1 MILPIDINWNEN
13 PLAIRCPY
21 NECGMC
27 YYVGSEIQAYGEC
40 PSCGTKIGNATSV
53 WPANQWFSAAGDI
66 AFLFDNKKIELA
78 TIAAA
83 SYFEGCL
90 HSFLWKGMFHVWETT
105 RWKVQQGRDLAKDV
119 AANTECQ
126 ARITRKLDKL
136 AGWKSRANKLC
147 PRIFGA
153 NFDELVAKHVPDSQA
168 FTTNRDRIHGWR
180 NQLLHAGHPMTET
193 WPDEVKD
200 RSLRATVEFILQCWE
215 VFRPLQ
221 NELIAKVVSERKT
234 KEASC

>member
-1 MILPIDINWNEN
+1 MQLPIDINWNEN

-40 PSCGTKIGNATSV
+40 PSCGTKIANATGV
-53 WPANQWFSAAGDI
+53 WPANRWFSAAGDI

-78 TIAAA
+78 TVAAA

-105 RWKVQQGRDLAKDV
+105 RWKVQEGRNLAEDV
-119 AANTECQ
+119 AANRECQ

-136 AGWKSRANKLC
+136 AGWRSRAYKLC

-153 NFDELVAKHVPDSQA
+153 NFDELVAKHVPDGQA
-168 FTTNRDRIHGWR
+168 FTTNRDNIHEWR
-180 NQLLHAGHPMTET
+180 NRLLHAGHPMTET
-193 WPDEVKD
+193 WADAVKD
-200 RSLRATVEFILQCWE
+200 RALRATVEFILQCWE

-221 NELIAKVVSERKT
+221 HDLIAKVVTERKK
-234 KEASC
+234 KEEC